1 MIICTKAYPRVGL
14 IGNPSDGYFGKTISF
29 TFCNFA
35 AEVILYESPELEIL
49 SNDKDRSVFGGISEL
64 VRDVRL
70 HGYYGGIRLLK
81 ATVKRF
87 FDYCAEN
94 QILLHNKNFTLRYSS
109 NIPHSVGLAGSSA
122 IITACLRALMTFYGV
137 SIPKPVQA
145 GLILSAEKEELGI
158 TAGLQDRV
166 IQVYEGLVYMDFA
179 RDLMEKQG
187 HGAYEELDA
196 SLLPRLYVAYRDD
209 FSEPTEVFHNDI
221 RSRFNRGEKQVVA
234 AMKFWSRLTEQFR
247 GALLKGDVKA
257 MSVMMNANFDR
268 RRKIYRISEDNLRM
282 VDTARSAGASAKFT
296 GSGGAIVGIY
306 SDDKIYDRLKKSL
319 GKLKIKI
326 IKPRI
331 ALSNVNERAIL

>member
-1 MIICTKAYPRVGL
+1 MIIRTKAYPRVGL

-29 TFCNFA
+29 TFSNFA
-35 AEVILYESPELEIL
+35 AEVVLYESPELEIL
-49 SNDKDRSVFGGISEL
+49 ANDKDRSVFGGIGEL

-94 QILLHNKNFTLRYSS
+94 QILLHHKNFTLRYSS

-122 IITACLRALMTFYGV
+122 IITACLRSLMTFYGV

-145 GLILSAEKEELGI
+145 GLILSSEKDELGI
-158 TAGLQDRV
+158 SAGLQDRV

-179 RDLMEKQG
+179 RALMEKQG

-234 AMKFWSRLTEQFR
+234 AMKFWARLTEQFR
-247 GALLKGDVKA
+247 VALFAGDVKA
-257 MSVMMNANFDR
+257 MGEMMNANFDR

-282 VDTARSAGASAKFT
+282 VDTARSVGASAKFT
-296 GSGGAIVGIY
+296 GSGGAIVGLY
-306 SDDKIYDRLKKSL
+306 SDDKMFDRLKQSL
-319 GKLKIKI
+319 GKLKIKV
-326 IKPRI
+326 IKPKI
-331 ALSNVNERAIL
+331 ALPRLNERGNL